1 MHRRCDIC
9 VTEASADLR
18 NIPSRRDQAT
28 GMSVAQGMEGW
39 RGFDDF
45 SLALDGLGLLAPA
58 LARLPGSLISQLA
71 GGLTKANDL
80 QASNVPGIRDEVYLA
95 GARIERMYGFG
106 PLPGCAAMI
115 TLMTH
120 GSTCCVGVNVDPA
133 AVTDPERFGR
143 CLETGFAEVLAL
155 HDDAAA
161 PVRRAS

>member
-1 MHRRCDIC
+1 
-9 VTEASADLR
+9 
-18 NIPSRRDQAT
+18 
-28 GMSVAQGMEGW
+28 MSVAQGMEGW

-80 QASNVPGIRDEVYLA
+80 QASNVPGIRDEVFLA